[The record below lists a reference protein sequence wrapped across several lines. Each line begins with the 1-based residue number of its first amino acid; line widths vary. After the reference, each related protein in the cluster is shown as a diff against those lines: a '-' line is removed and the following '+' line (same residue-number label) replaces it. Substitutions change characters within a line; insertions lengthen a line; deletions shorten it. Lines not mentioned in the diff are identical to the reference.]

1 MGRMNPLVKRTAR
14 PNLPSMLRLK
24 QIRLTQ
30 FKNHPD
36 TTYDLD
42 ARVVGIT
49 GSNGVGKTNLL
60 DALYA
65 LCFSRGYFSR
75 SDQTLVKHGNS
86 GFRIDG
92 TFQRL
97 DQLHQVG
104 LILRETGKKEVWLD
118 GDPLPRIADHLG
130 RFPVVMIA
138 PDDAEL
144 ITGDSKPRRLFLDAL
159 ISQLRPGYMTALS
172 KYNRVLQQR
181 QALLR
186 ECAEVGL
193 SAARTSLLD
202 VLDEQWAELAGVIVE
217 ARLHWCALLNQQM
230 IQQHRS
236 IAGTTDQVQMF
247 FQHDLAE
254 GDPLSMIR
262 KQRSKDI
269 AAQRNTLGPHR
280 DDLLFTLDQHP
291 FKQVA
296 SQGQR
301 KTLLFS
307 LKLAERALLEEN
319 LGIPP
324 LLLLDDVFEKLDP
337 DRIRSLLSEVVTQT
351 TSQIF
356 ITDTDSKRLNE
367 QLNPLPVDWKGL
379 GIDRH

>member
-1 MGRMNPLVKRTAR
+1 
-14 PNLPSMLRLK
+14 
-24 QIRLTQ
+24 
-30 FKNHPD
+30 
-36 TTYDLD
+36 
-42 ARVVGIT
+42 
-49 GSNGVGKTNLL
+49 
-60 DALYA
+60 
-65 LCFSRGYFSR
+65 
-75 SDQTLVKHGNS
+75 
-86 GFRIDG
+86 
-92 TFQRL
+92 
-97 DQLHQVG
+97 
-104 LILRETGKKEVWLD
+104 
-118 GDPLPRIADHLG
+118 
-130 RFPVVMIA
+130 
-138 PDDAEL
+138 
-144 ITGDSKPRRLFLDAL
+144 
-159 ISQLRPGYMTALS
+159 
-172 KYNRVLQQR
+172 
-181 QALLR
+181 
-186 ECAEVGL
+186 
-193 SAARTSLLD
+193 
-202 VLDEQWAELAGVIVE
+202 
-217 ARLHWCALLNQQM
+217 
-230 IQQHRS
+230 
-236 IAGTTDQVQMF
+236 MF

-367 QLNPLPVDWKGL
+367 QLNPLSVDWKGL